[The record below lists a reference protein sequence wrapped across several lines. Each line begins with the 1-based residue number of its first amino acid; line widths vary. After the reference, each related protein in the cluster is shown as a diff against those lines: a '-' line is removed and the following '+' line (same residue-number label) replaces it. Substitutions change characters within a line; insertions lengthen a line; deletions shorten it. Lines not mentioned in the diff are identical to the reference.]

1 MQQPQTTPPRVEMI
15 NITKTYGS
23 IRSLR
28 GVNLELAPGEV
39 LGLVGDNGAE
49 IHPHQ
54 SALWRGDPSS
64 GTIRIDGEQQ
74 QFTNPADS
82 RRCHIEMVYQDLSLC
97 DTVDVAGNLFMGRE
111 PMKSVLG
118 IPFLDEA
125 KMHADAREMLKGLG
139 ISIPDTRLLV
149 RNLSGGQRR
158 LLPSPAR
165 RP

>member
-39 LGLVGDNGAE
+39 LGLVGDNGAGKSTLTKVLSGAV
-49 IHPHQ
+49 I
-54 SALWRGDPSS
+54 PSS

-82 RRCHIEMVYQDLSLC
+82 RRCHIEMVYLKC
-97 DTVDVAGNLFMGRE
+97 GNGFIYPLRLQGQHESKACLIQRA
-111 PMKSVLG
+111 
-118 IPFLDEA
+118 A
-125 KMHADAREMLKGLG
+125 KVNNTQCAYDCA
-139 ISIPDTRLLV
+139 
-149 RNLSGGQRR
+149 
-158 LLPSPAR
+158 
-165 RP
+165 

>member
-39 LGLVGDNGAE
+39 LGLVGDNGAGKSTLTKVLSGAV
-49 IHPHQ
+49 I
-54 SALWRGDPSS
+54 PSS

-97 DTVDVAGNLFMGRE
+97 DTVDVVPRTGNVDKFHFNNHWVL
-111 PMKSVLG
+111 PPTYASVSPGVSLY
-118 IPFLDEA
+118 L
-125 KMHADAREMLKGLG
+125 MHSMAVVSFFSSSSFKNR
-139 ISIPDTRLLV
+139 
-149 RNLSGGQRR
+149 
-158 LLPSPAR
+158 
-165 RP
+165 